1 MNIVLLRG
9 SDWAADG
16 VAVVRDQR
24 AGHIRTVLGAAVGDR
39 LRVGLLGGA
48 CGQGVIEA
56 LDPDG
61 VRLRVTL
68 GEPPPPRHRYDI
80 VLALPRPKM
89 LRRILRQCA
98 EFGIGQ
104 LHLIQS
110 ARVEKSYW
118 QSLLL
123 QPERLEEA
131 LLTGL
136 ERSRD
141 TIPPQVHLHRRFRPF
156 VEDRLPGLC
165 AGRPCWL
172 AHLGAPQTLAEVAP
186 VPAVVM
192 IGPEG
197 GFVPFEVELAEAVI
211 ARRVGLGERLLSVDT
226 ALITVLAQAL
236 PGGAPGSAA

>member
-1 MNIVLLRG
+1 MNIVLLHQT
-9 SDWAADG
+9 DWIADAI
-16 VAVVRDQR
+16 AVVRDHR
-24 AGHIRTVLGAAVGDR
+24 AVHIREVLRAQVGDS
-39 LRVGLLGGA
+39 LRVGLLGGL

-56 LDPDG
+56 LDPSG
-61 VRLRVTL
+61 VRLHVRL
-68 GEPPPPRHRYDI
+68 SEPPPARHRFDI

-98 EFGIGQ
+98 EFGIAN
-104 LHLIQS
+104 LHLIHS

-118 QSLLL
+118 QSPLL
-123 QPERLEEA
+123 QPARVEEA
-131 LLTGL
+131 LLAGL

-141 TIPPQVHLHRRFRPF
+141 TIAPRVHLHRRFRPF
-156 VEDRLPGLC
+156 IEDQLPGLC

-172 AHLGAPQTLAEVAP
+172 ADRAAPLSLWEAPP

-197 GFVPFEVELAEAVI
+197 GYVPFEVQLAETVI
-211 ARRVGLGERLLSVDT
+211 ARRVGLGERILSVDT

-236 PGGAPGSAA
+236 PGVC